1 MMSKGDFKISQPTFN
16 ALLYLFCAT
25 SIRTGQ
31 FSPLLESNSSDV
43 FKLYITF
50 YPRKYQEVT
59 NSDFWPVQFLM
70 AFSHKEHR
78 CFLYKTIEYVIDFSI
93 KA

>member
-1 MMSKGDFKISQPTFN
+1 MMSKGDFKISEPAFN

-50 YPRKYQEVT
+50 YQGVT

>member
-1 MMSKGDFKISQPTFN
+1 MMSKGDFKISEPAFN

-31 FSPLLESNSSDV
+31 FL
-43 FKLYITF
+43 
-50 YPRKYQEVT
+50 PRKYQEVT